1 MAEII
6 FTYQGYTCRPWQA
19 SDRDVCVQ
27 LVRGVLAEY
36 ALVFQ
41 PDTEGDLL
49 TVETVYGEGCFWV
62 VENADGQVV
71 GTGGYHP
78 DQRGVNAIE
87 IRKMYL
93 HRSARGIGLGQ
104 RLLQALE
111 DHAFNKG
118 YRLVWLET
126 DKRLPQAIKL
136 YEKQGYQITS
146 PCLSNHGCDQVFY
159 KDLCTN

>member
-6 FTYQGYTCRPWQA
+6 FTYQDYACRPWQV
-19 SDRDVCVQ
+19 SDRDDCVQ

-36 ALVFQ
+36 ALVFH

-49 TVETVYGEGCFWV
+49 AVETVYQEGCFWV
-62 VENADGQVV
+62 VENADGKVV

-78 DQRGVNAIE
+78 DQRGVNAVE

-93 HRSARGIGLGQ
+93 HSSARGIGLGQ
-104 RLLQALE
+104 RLLQTLE

-118 YRLVWLET
+118 FRLIWLET

-136 YEKQGYQITS
+136 YEKQGYQLTS
-146 PCLSNHGCDQVFY
+146 PCLSSHGCDQVFY